1 MPQFIHLIKPLF
13 KAALPLWAM
22 LLLSVST
29 SFSADFPQKPI
40 KLIVPFPAGGT
51 SDLVARIV
59 SERAAKSL
67 GQQIIID
74 NRAGAGGNIGM
85 ELAAKSAPDGYTLG
99 YCSIGTCA
107 MNVGV
112 YRDKLPYHPERD
124 FTPVMLIGM
133 ISNILV
139 ANVDLPVK
147 NIAELVKLAKAKP
160 GTIAIGS
167 SGYGSS
173 PHLCAELLRDF
184 AAIDITHI
192 PYKGSAPAISDLRGG
207 QIQLF
212 FDNSPSILPHI
223 KSGALRALAST
234 GTKRSRSLPDL
245 PTLQQA
251 GFSEFLVEPWFGI
264 IAPAKTPPALVAKLN
279 QAFNDALKD
288 PAVNAKLIEAEM
300 EPIGGS
306 PEKLGALIHSEIEKW
321 KQVTLKHNI
330 HLE

>member
-1 MPQFIHLIKPLF
+1 MPKFIDLLR
-13 KAALPLWAM
+13 PLWAA
-22 LLLSVST
+22 LLLAVGT
-29 SFSADFPQKPI
+29 SFAADFPQKPI

-107 MNVGV
+107 VNVGV
-112 YRDKLPYHPERD
+112 YREKLPYHPERD

-160 GTIAIGS
+160 GTLAIGS
-167 SGYGSS
+167 SGYGTS
-173 PHLCAELLRDF
+173 PHLCAELLKDF
-184 AAIDITHI
+184 AAIDITHV

-234 GTKRSRSLPDL
+234 GAKRSRSLPDL

-251 GFSEFLVEPWFGI
+251 GYSEFLVEPWFGI
-264 IAPAKTPPALVAKLN
+264 IAPAKTPPALIAKLN
-279 QAFNDALKD
+279 EAFNDALKD
-288 PAVNAKLIEAEM
+288 PGVAAKLIEAEM
-300 EPIGGS
+300 ELAGGP

-321 KQVTLKHNI
+321 KQVTLKHDI
-330 HLE
+330 RLE